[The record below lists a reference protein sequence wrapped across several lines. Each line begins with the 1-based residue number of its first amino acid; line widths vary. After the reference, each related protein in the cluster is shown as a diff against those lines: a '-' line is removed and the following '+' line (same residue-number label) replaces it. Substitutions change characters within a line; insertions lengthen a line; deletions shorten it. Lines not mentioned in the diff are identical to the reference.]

1 MVLKGKRE
9 AVLSPQSSVIFVGKK
24 EVAFI
29 YSISVPNVAK
39 LSTYSGSSQVW
50 RILVPSWIMLRES
63 VQGGE
68 T

>member
-24 EVAFI
+24 VAFI
-29 YSISVPNVAK
+29 YSISVANVAK